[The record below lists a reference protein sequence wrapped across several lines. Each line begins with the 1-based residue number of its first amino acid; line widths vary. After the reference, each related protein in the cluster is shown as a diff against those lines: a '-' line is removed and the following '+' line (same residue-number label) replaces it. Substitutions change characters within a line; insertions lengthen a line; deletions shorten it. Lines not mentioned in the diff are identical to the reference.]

1 MKYIIILSVF
11 LFQQSCKTS
20 QTSTMN
26 KDFSTPKT
34 LCPEEGV
41 CTFEVLQNKSLKVL
55 KDDFGATY
63 PEISDGKYILLKF
76 EYSKNKIPNTA
87 DSGYRELIYIEL
99 NPNNLEVEL
108 KDNQLKNVKLTF
120 ARLCYC
126 KGQTGYY
133 IIDKGNLSIKKISE
147 NTFNLSLQ
155 FSTDEVP
162 QIITQI
168 NETFE
173 IN

>member
-1 MKYIIILSVF
+1 MKYLIILS
-11 LFQQSCKTS
+11 LFFYPLSCKTS
-20 QTSTMN
+20 QNSVMN
-26 KDFSTPKT
+26 KEITISKT
-34 LCPEEGV
+34 QCPENGT
-41 CTFEVLQNKSLKVL
+41 CTFEALKNKSLKVL
-55 KDDFGATY
+55 KDDLGSTY
-63 PEISDGKYILLKF
+63 PEISEGKYVLLKF

-87 DSGYRELIYIEL
+87 DSSYRELIYIEL
-99 NPNNLEVEL
+99 NPNDLVVEL
-108 KDNQLKNVKLTF
+108 KDTQLKNVKLLF

-133 IIDKGNLSIKKISE
+133 NISKGNLSISKISD
-147 NTFNLSLQ
+147 NTYNMSLQ

-168 NETFE
+168 NENFE